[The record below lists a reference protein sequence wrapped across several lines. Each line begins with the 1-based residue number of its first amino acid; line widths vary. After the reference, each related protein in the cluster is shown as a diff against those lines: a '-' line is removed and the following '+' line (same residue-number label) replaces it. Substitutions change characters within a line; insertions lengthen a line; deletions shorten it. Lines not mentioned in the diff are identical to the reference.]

1 MHEQSRPD
9 RDSYVS
15 ILMENV
21 ELGSQQN
28 FRKVSRDTHSGR
40 GTPFD
45 PLSIMIYGPT
55 DFGTEDSMGERKT
68 TIQPLDPNVEI
79 RYGKALRAP
88 VTESVC

>member
-21 ELGSQQN
+21 EQGSEKN
-28 FRKVSRDTHSGR
+28 FRKKSDDSHSGR

-45 PLSIMIYGPT
+45 PQSIMIYGPK
-55 DFGTEDSMGERKT
+55 DFGIEDSMGQRKT
-68 TIQPLDPNVEI
+68 TIQPLDPKVEI
-79 RYGKALRAP
+79 R
-88 VTESVC
+88 

>member
-21 ELGSQQN
+21 EPRSRKN
-28 FRKVSRDTHSGR
+28 FKKESSDTHSGR

-45 PLSIMIYGPT
+45 PQSIMIYGPT
-55 DFGTEDSMGERKT
+55 DFGIKDSMGERQT
-68 TIQPLDPNVEI
+68 TIQPLDPQVEI
-79 RYGKALRAP
+79 R
-88 VTESVC
+88 

>member
-21 ELGSQQN
+21 EPSSQKN
-28 FRKVSRDTHSGR
+28 FRKESGDTHSGR

-45 PLSIMIYGPT
+45 PQSIMIYGPT
-55 DFGTEDSMGERKT
+55 DFGIEDSMGERKT
-68 TIQPLDPNVEI
+68 TIQTLDPQVEI
-79 RYGKALRAP
+79 R
-88 VTESVC
+88 

>member
-21 ELGSQQN
+21 EPKSQKN
-28 FRKVSRDTHSGR
+28 FRKESGDTHSGR

-45 PLSIMIYGPT
+45 PQSIMIYGPK
-55 DFGTEDSMGERKT
+55 DFGIKDSMGEIQT
-68 TIQPLDPNVEI
+68 TIQPLDPKVEI
-79 RYGKALRAP
+79 R
-88 VTESVC
+88 

>member
-21 ELGSQQN
+21 EPGSQKN
-28 FRKVSRDTHSGR
+28 FRKESGDTHSGR

-45 PLSIMIYGPT
+45 PQSIMIYGPT
-55 DFGTEDSMGERKT
+55 DFGIEDSNTVSMGERKT
-68 TIQPLDPNVEI
+68 TIQPLDPQVEI
-79 RYGKALRAP
+79 R
-88 VTESVC
+88 